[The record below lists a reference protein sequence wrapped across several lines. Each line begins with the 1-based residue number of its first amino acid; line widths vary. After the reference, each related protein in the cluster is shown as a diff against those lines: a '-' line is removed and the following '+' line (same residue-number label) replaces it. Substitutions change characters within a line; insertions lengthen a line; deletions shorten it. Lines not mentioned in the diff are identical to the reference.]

1 MPCLL
6 DPRGPRSVLSL
17 GLLVGEVG
25 VRPSLELRGRELEQ
39 LRDDELEGPLDE
51 ATERGDGPGSESSGL
66 LGPLSPELRGSVVGV
81 GADEGR
87 EVVEGARTISGRQ
100 GTEGS
105 LVVGHATTT
114 PSA

>member
-1 MPCLL
+1 M
-6 DPRGPRSVLSL
+6 
-17 GLLVGEVG
+17 GEVV
-25 VRPSLELRGRELEQ
+25 VRLLLELGGRELEQ
-39 LRDDELEGPLDE
+39 LRDDDLEGPLDE
-51 ATERGDGPGSESSGL
+51 APERRHRPRGEPAGL